1 MSTITDSQT
10 TFDPSVD
17 QTRTFQTR
25 AEAST
30 EKREISG
37 IGVPL
42 EDRVQIWRGMYEE
55 FAQDCEFEGIDRA
68 KLRVDHGALAGIVV
82 DHARG
87 KGKLQITARASKVP
101 AGDDALILAADGA
114 LDSFSIG
121 FRSLDYE
128 QLENEDGSVTIRH
141 TRVLVREFSLT
152 ATPYYPNA
160 TVTEIRSIT
169 DRQKENTMGATA
181 TTTEDTALDELRSD
195 MTARFDQIEESHR
208 SILAR
213 VERGD
218 DPIVK
223 ADTRSIGEFVRALA
237 AGDKETI
244 EQYNR
249 AMEHMFDEAQ
259 HRAYTG
265 GTTADA
271 PVKDGWV
278 GDLTRI
284 FDSSSGVLSDIFS
297 TGTLPDKGM
306 NIEYAELLAN
316 TVQVQEQA
324 AEGDDLAFG
333 KVTLATKTAPVKT
346 YGGYT
351 QLTRQAIQRSTLPLL
366 NRSLEALAVAAGAR
380 KKAVL
385 RAAFAAL
392 VADRTAIAGNGGV
405 VVLGATLA
413 ASTAG
418 HWEDSLIDAALKYD
432 AEDANIEALVVS
444 ATVFK
449 KLRSLTVAG
458 ERVFTVFEKN
468 HSGHLD
474 LPGLTGNLASIPVYL
489 DAGQAGDSA
498 VYVNGRA
505 IRQYDSALVSLQD
518 ENIIN
523 LSKDFSVYRYG
534 AVAAEIP
541 QLVVPVK
548 LAAA

>member
-1 MSTITDSQT
+1 MRIATE
-10 TFDPSVD
+10 TFDPTAE
-17 QTRTFQTR
+17 QTRTFHAR
-25 AEAST
+25 AEST
-30 EKREISG
+30 PEKREISG
-37 IGVPL
+37 VGVPL
-42 EDRVQIWRGMYEE
+42 EERIQIYPGLYEE
-55 FAQDCEFEGIDRA
+55 FAQDCAFDDIDRA
-68 KLRVDHGALAGIVV
+68 KLRIDHGTLAGVV
-82 DHARG
+82 ASHARS
-87 KGKLQITARASKVP
+87 KGSLNITVRASKVA
-101 AGDDALILAADGA
+101 AGDDALVLASDGA

-121 FRSLDYE
+121 FRSLDFE
-128 QLENEDGSVTIRH
+128 QLDNEDGSVTIRH
-141 TRVLVREFSLT
+141 TRVKVREFSLT

-160 TVTEIRSIT
+160 AVTEVRST

-195 MTARFDQIEESHR
+195 FTARFDQIEESHR

-218 DPIVK
+218 DTPVK
-223 ADTRSIGEFVRALA
+223 ADTRSLGEFVRALA
-237 AGDKETI
+237 SGDKETI
-244 EQYNR
+244 DAYNR

-265 GTTADA
+265 GTSADA
-271 PVKDGWV
+271 PIKDGWV

-284 FDSSSGVLSDIFS
+284 FDSSSGILADIFS
-297 TGTLPDKGM
+297 TGTLPEKGM
-306 NIEYAELLAN
+306 NIEYAELASN
-316 TVQVQEQA
+316 TVQVTEQA

-333 KVTLATKTAPVKT
+333 KVTLTTKTAPVKT

-385 RAAFAAL
+385 RAQFATT
-392 VADRTAIAGNGGV
+392 VAARTAIAANAGV
-405 VVLGATLA
+405 VLLGATLA
-413 ASTAG
+413 AGVAG
-418 HWEDSLIDAALKYD
+418 NWEDALVDAALKYD
-432 AEDANIEALVVS
+432 TEDASIEALIVS

-449 KLRSLTVAG
+449 KLRSLTVSG

-474 LPGLTGNLASIPVYL
+474 LPGLKGNLASIPVYL

-498 VYVNGRA
+498 VFVNGRA

-541 QLVVPVK
+541 QLIVPVK
-548 LAAA
+548 LAAS